1 MARKMMPEI
10 HKRVIV
16 TSISIIMVFSLALG
30 VVINE
35 IYVKNYIAMY
45 STNLVTEVPSI
56 IGELQRD
63 NMLMLNNDNNPPKDP
78 SITVSKP
85 SKYLAFIC
93 GQNGTTS
100 WMSSAAR
107 NNNMG
112 DVCNIVP
119 FGLKGPD
126 LIDYKGFPYVIHVI
140 SEATYST
147 EESFFVLREVS
158 KQLENL
164 AQIKRKTWL
173 YMGLLFTIATGLLYA
188 ASYWSFSPLRKL
200 AGELNEIA
208 ESRREKLGDNYPKEL
223 GEVTDALNRMITLR
237 EKQTQRYR
245 HAMDDLAHSLKSRLA
260 ATNALLDDAS
270 LSREAMSKRIIEQVS
285 QMDDMVQYQLK
296 RALLGQSGLVRE
308 KTELRPVLDSLT
320 GMFAKIYDNKL
331 VDVRYQ
337 LEGSPSLPLNKSD
350 LTELLGNLLEN
361 AYRFTLTTIRITAQ
375 QGNDGYMLIIEDDG
389 PGVAD
394 AHKESIFQRGVRAD
408 QLNPGTGIG
417 LAVCDEIVASYGGK
431 IRVID
436 SQDLEGAAF
445 IMTFPPQR

>member
-1 MARKMMPEI
+1 MPEI
-10 HKRVIV
+10 HKRVMV
-16 TSISIIMVFSLALG
+16 TSIAIIMAFSLALG
-30 VVINE
+30 MVINQ
-35 IYVKNYIAMY
+35 IYVQSYIAMY
-45 STNLVTEVPSI
+45 SANLVTEVPHI
-56 IGELQRD
+56 IGELRRD
-63 NMLMLNNDNNPPKDP
+63 NMLELGDNAPHKNQPIPA
-78 SITVSKP
+78 SKS
-85 SKYLAFIC
+85 SKYLAFLC
-93 GQNGTTS
+93 EKNGTTS
-100 WMSSAAR
+100 WMSSEAR
-107 NNNMG
+107 DSGMDN
-112 DVCNIVP
+112 VCNTIP
-119 FGLKGPD
+119 YDQEGPD
-126 LIDYKGFPYVIHVI
+126 LVYYNELPYVIHVI

-158 KQLENL
+158 KQLESL
-164 AQIKRKTWL
+164 SLIKRKTWL
-173 YMGLLFTIATGLLYA
+173 YMALLFAIATGLLYA

-208 ESRREKLGDNYPKEL
+208 ESRREKLDDNYPKEL

-237 EKQTQRYR
+237 EEQTQRYR

-296 RALLGQSGLVRE
+296 RALVGQSGLVRE

-320 GMFAKIYDNKL
+320 GMFAKIYGDKQVN
-331 VDVRYQ
+331 VQYQ
-337 LEGSPSLPLNKSD
+337 LESSPSLPLNKSD

-375 QGNDGYMLIIEDDG
+375 YDANGHRLVIEDDG

-417 LAVCDEIVASYGGK
+417 LAVCDEIVSSYGGK

-445 IMTFPPQR
+445 MMTFPPQR